1 MLRLKIEYGEIYREA
16 NGYHSECNNSVVYDT
31 VKVKYVDVDQHVEL
45 YDEDG
50 ELDIDLIQRLYLKRY
65 VKDSHCSSEIC
76 DCGLERIVTS
86 AKFVCPF

>member
-1 MLRLKIEYGEIYREA
+1 MTRLKIEYTEIYREA
-16 NGYHSECNNSVVYDT
+16 NGYHSECNSSVVYDT
-31 VKVKYVDVDQHVEL
+31 VKVKYVDVDQHVDL

-50 ELDIDLIQRLYLKRY
+50 ELDIDLIQRRYMKRY
-65 VKDSHCSSEIC
+65 VKDSDCSNDLC